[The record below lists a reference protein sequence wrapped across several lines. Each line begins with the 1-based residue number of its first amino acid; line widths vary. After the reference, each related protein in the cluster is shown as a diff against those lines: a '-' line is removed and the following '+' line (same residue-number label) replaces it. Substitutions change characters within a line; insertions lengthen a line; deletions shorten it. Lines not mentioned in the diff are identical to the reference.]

1 MTDILEMDGEI
12 ESFSKEFSF
21 LSSSARK
28 ESACSARDP
37 SSISGSGS
45 SPGEGIGNPLQYSC
59 LESPHGQK
67 SLVVC
72 RRAWWLQ
79 RVGHS

>member
-12 ESFSKEFSF
+12 ESFSKEFGF
-21 LSSSARK
+21 LSSSAHK

-37 SSISGSGS
+37 SWISGLGS
-45 SPGEGIGNPLQYSC
+45 SPEEGIGNPLQYAC

-72 RRAWWLQ
+72 SPL
-79 RVGHS
+79 GCKE